1 MNYSKGISWIDDCRI
16 PFTDEGDM
24 KNTLESKYTIGK
36 DKQSDMGFGTKKIGN
51 VSKAQG
57 RFPANLLCSDDVLND
72 GSVSKSSGNVI
83 NNTKPQTIYGNGK
96 GIPRMKHENIPS
108 DQGTNSRYYDIDKW
122 FNQLLNKQI

>member
-1 MNYSKGISWIDDCRI
+1 MIVEYHLW
-16 PFTDEGDM
+16 M
-24 KNTLESKYTIGK
+24 ESKYTIGK

-72 GSVSKSSGNVI
+72 GVISKSNGNDR
-83 NNTKPQTIYGNGK
+83 NNKNAKIAWGFKPIKIEN
-96 GIPRMKHENIPS
+96 NIPD

-122 FNQLLNKQI
+122 FDKIIHELL